1 MMMIPSSDVLHFDN
15 NIPIFDMISN
25 FKLGSNIAESGWTS
39 PHDVTI
45 KVRNGGFAQNE
56 SDTSIIF
63 IDLIPKE

>member
-56 SDTSIIF
+56 SGTSIIF